1 MTYLM
6 KTSILFFVSF
16 FIISN
21 LTGQT
26 VFKSAKYGYSFAIP
40 DGWRVKE
47 EIYLPGTDAKI
58 VDDKGNSFIV
68 TVRPLPAEYKTV
80 SAKSLLE
87 KSSNAELVELWAAS
101 YDNAYVLKRGST
113 FIADKEF
120 YYVHMSFPFEGSLRL
135 IHKMFMH
142 NWKGNTITI
151 DCASISSMTSETSVY
166 FELMLKTLRFP

>member
-1 MTYLM
+1 M
-6 KTSILFFVSF
+6 KTSILFIMSF

-21 LTGQT
+21 LIGQT
-26 VFKSAKYGYSFAIP
+26 VFKSAKYGYSFTIP

-68 TVRPLPAEYKTV
+68 TVRPLPTEYKYV

-87 KSSNAELVELWAAS
+87 KSSNSELVELWAAS

-135 IHKMFMH
+135 IHKMFMY
-142 NWKGNTITI
+142 NWKGNTVTI
-151 DCASISSMTSETSVY
+151 DCASISSMTTETSVY